1 MLGALFD
8 MTRKQTSKIRTGSS
22 QYVLG
27 RWLTRLLKYGV
38 AVVASLLILGPLY
51 IAVVGGFKESGEL
64 INNPFALPRAWIL
77 DNYHYILTLDAFWL
91 QLRNSAIVMLGT
103 VFLATF
109 SASMASFVFARM
121 RFKGRDALF
130 NVFMIGLMFP
140 IVVAI
145 LPLYILMRQLSLIN
159 NLLGLILVEAA
170 FQLSGMILIMRS
182 FFRSIPLELEDA
194 TYIDG
199 GTPWTFFWR
208 VLLPLSKP
216 ALAANAA
223 LAMVFS
229 WNLLFLPLLTL
240 NDTALYTLPLGTM
253 QFFGQYTANW
263 SRLMAFIV
271 VAMLPAIVFYLI
283 AERQIVEGL
292 TGGSVKG

>member
-1 MLGALFD
+1 MIWKDRSHVVGRRLNGALK
-8 MTRKQTSKIRTGSS
+8 M
-22 QYVLG
+22 
-27 RWLTRLLKYGV
+27 LLAVGV
-38 AVVASLLILGPLY
+38 ALLVLGPLY
-51 IAVVGGFKESGEL
+51 IAVTGGFKESGEL
-64 INNPFALPRAWIL
+64 INNPFALPRTWIL
-77 DNYHYILTLDAFWL
+77 DNYRYIFTLDSFWR
-91 QLRNSAIVMLGT
+91 QLRNSAIIMLGT
-103 VFLATF
+103 VFLATL
-109 SASMASFVFARM
+109 SAAMASFVFARM
-121 RFKGRDALF
+121 TFRGRDALF

-145 LPLYILMRQLSLIN
+145 LPLYILIRQLDLIN
-159 NLLGLILVEAA
+159 SLLGLIVVEAA

-182 FFRSIPLELEDA
+182 FFRSIPRELEDA

-240 NDTALYTLPLGTM
+240 NEEELYTLPLGTM

-271 VAMLPAIVFYLI
+271 AAMLPAIVFYLL

>member
-1 MLGALFD
+1 MLS
-8 MTRKQTSKIRTGSS
+8 TKRSYT
-22 QYVLG
+22 LG
-27 RWLTRLLKYGV
+27 RRLTRLLKV
-38 AVVASLLILGPLY
+38 AVAVIVALLILGPLY

-64 INNPFALPRAWIL
+64 INSPFSLPRAWIL
-77 DNYHYILTLDAFWL
+77 DNYRYIFSLDSFWS
-91 QLRNSAIVMLGT
+91 QLRNSAVIMVGT
-103 VFLATF
+103 VLLATL

-121 RFKGRDALF
+121 TFRGRDTLF

-145 LPLYILMRQLSLIN
+145 LPLYILIRQLDLIN
-159 NLLGLILVEAA
+159 SLFGLILVEAA
-170 FQLSGMILIMRS
+170 FQLSGMILIMRG
-182 FFRSIPLELEDA
+182 FFRSIPRELEDA

-240 NDTALYTLPLGTM
+240 NEEELYTLPLGTM

-271 VAMLPAIVFYLI
+271 AAMLPALVFYLL

>member
-1 MLGALFD
+1 M
-8 MTRKQTSKIRTGSS
+8 SS
-22 QYVLG
+22 INMPYVAG
-27 RWLTRLLKYGV
+27 RWLNRALKYIV
-38 AVVASLLILGPLY
+38 AVGVSLLVLGPLY
-51 IAVVGGFKESGEL
+51 IAVAGGFKESGEL
-64 INNPFALPRAWIL
+64 INNPFALPRTWIL
-77 DNYHYILTLDAFWL
+77 DNYRYIFTLDSFWL
-91 QLRNSAIVMLGT
+91 QLRNSAIIMLGT
-103 VFLATF
+103 VFLATL
-109 SASMASFVFARM
+109 SAAMASFVFARM
-121 RFKGRDALF
+121 TFRGRDALF

-145 LPLYILMRQLSLIN
+145 LPLYILIRQLDLIN
-159 NLLGLILVEAA
+159 SLFGLILVESA

-182 FFRSIPLELEDA
+182 FFRSIPRELEDA

-240 NDTALYTLPLGTM
+240 NEEELYTLPLGTM

-271 VAMLPAIVFYLI
+271 AAMLPAIVFYLL

>member
-1 MLGALFD
+1 MLTNG
-8 MTRKQTSKIRTGSS
+8 R
-22 QYVLG
+22 YVLG
-27 RWLTRLLKYGV
+27 RWLTRLLKYAV
-38 AVVASLLILGPLY
+38 ALVASLLILGPLY
-51 IAVVGGFKESGEL
+51 IAIAGGFKESGEL
-64 INNPFALPRAWIL
+64 INSPFSLPRSWIL
-77 DNYHYILTLDAFWL
+77 DNYRYIFTLDSFWR
-91 QLRNSAIVMLGT
+91 QLGNSAIVMVGT
-103 VFLATF
+103 VFLATL
-109 SASMASFVFARM
+109 SAAMASFVFARM
-121 RFKGRDALF
+121 TFRGRDALF

-145 LPLYILMRQLSLIN
+145 LPLYILIRQ
-159 NLLGLILVEAA
+159 LGLINSLVGLIFVEAA
-170 FQLSGMILIMRS
+170 FQLSGMILIMRG
-182 FFRSIPLELEDA
+182 FFRSIPRELEDA

-208 VLLPLSKP
+208 VLLPLSRP

-240 NDTALYTLPLGTM
+240 NEEELYTLPLGTM

-271 VAMLPAIVFYLI
+271 AAMLPAIVFYLL

-292 TGGSVKG
+292 TSGAVKT

>member
-1 MLGALFD
+1 MISTD
-8 MTRKQTSKIRTGSS
+8 RP
-22 QYVLG
+22 YVVG
-27 RWLTRLLKYGV
+27 RWLNRILKMIV
-38 AVVASLLILGPLY
+38 AVGVSLLVLGPLY
-51 IAVVGGFKESGEL
+51 IAVAGGFKESGEL

-77 DNYHYILTLDAFWL
+77 DNYRYIFSLDSFWR
-91 QLRNSAIVMLGT
+91 QLRNSAIIMLGT
-103 VFLATF
+103 VFLATL
-109 SASMASFVFARM
+109 SAAMASFVFARM
-121 RFKGRDALF
+121 TFRGRDALF

-145 LPLYILMRQLSLIN
+145 LPLYILIRQLDLIN
-159 NLLGLILVEAA
+159 SLFGLILVEAA

-182 FFRSIPLELEDA
+182 FFRSIPRELEDA

-240 NDTALYTLPLGTM
+240 NEEELYTLPLGTM

-271 VAMLPAIVFYLI
+271 AAMLPAIVFYLL

>member
-1 MLGALFD
+1 MRMMSTNRHYIAARVV
-8 MTRKQTSKIRTGSS
+8 TRG
-22 QYVLG
+22 
-27 RWLTRLLKYGV
+27 LKYIV
-38 AVVASLLILGPLY
+38 AIVVSILILGPLF
-51 IAVVGGFKESGEL
+51 IAVAGGFKESGEL
-64 INNPFALPRAWIL
+64 INSPFTLPRTWIL
-77 DNYHYILTLDAFWL
+77 DNYAYIFTLDSFWR
-91 QLRNSAIVMLGT
+91 QLANSAIVMLGT
-103 VFLATF
+103 VFLAVF

-121 RFKGRDALF
+121 KFKGRDALF

-145 LPLYILMRQLSLIN
+145 LPLYILMRQIGLIN
-159 NLLGLILVEAA
+159 SLLGLILVEAA

-182 FFRSIPLELEDA
+182 FFRSIPRELEDA

-229 WNLLFLPLLTL
+229 WNLLFLPLITL
-240 NDTALYTLPLGTM
+240 NDEELYTLPLGTM

-271 VAMLPAIVFYLI
+271 AAMLPAIVFYLL

-292 TGGSVKG
+292 TGGSIKG

>member
-1 MLGALFD
+1 M
-8 MTRKQTSKIRTGSS
+8 SS
-22 QYVLG
+22 LNRPYVAG
-27 RWLTRLLKYGV
+27 RWLNRALKYVV
-38 AVVASLLILGPLY
+38 AVGVSLLVLGPLY
-51 IAVVGGFKESGEL
+51 IAVAGGFKESGEL

-77 DNYHYILTLDAFWL
+77 DNYRYIFTLDSFWL
-91 QLRNSAIVMLGT
+91 QLRNSAIIMLGT
-103 VFLATF
+103 VFLATL
-109 SASMASFVFARM
+109 SAAMASFVFARM
-121 RFKGRDALF
+121 TFRGRDALF

-145 LPLYILMRQLSLIN
+145 LPLYILIRQLDLIN
-159 NLLGLILVEAA
+159 SLFGLILVESA

-182 FFRSIPLELEDA
+182 FFRSIPRELEDA

-240 NDTALYTLPLGTM
+240 NEEELYTLPLGTM

-271 VAMLPAIVFYLI
+271 AAMLPAIVFYLL

>member
-1 MLGALFD
+1 MTQPAHRSSFD
-8 MTRKQTSKIRTGSS
+8 RG
-22 QYVLG
+22 YVLR
-27 RWLTRLLKYGV
+27 RWLTRVLKYAV
-38 AVVASLLILGPLY
+38 AIFVSLLVLGPLY
-51 IAVVGGFKESGEL
+51 IAVAGGFKESGEL
-64 INNPFALPRAWIL
+64 INNPFALPRSWIL
-77 DNYHYILTLDAFWL
+77 DNYRYIFALESFWL
-91 QLRNSAIVMLGT
+91 QLRNSAILMVGT
-103 VFLATF
+103 VVLATL
-109 SASMASFVFARM
+109 SASMAAFVFARM
-121 RFKGRDALF
+121 RFRGRDTLF
-130 NVFMIGLMFP
+130 NIFMIGLMFP

-145 LPLYILMRQLSLIN
+145 LPLYILIRQLGLIN
-159 NLLGLILVEAA
+159 SLPGLILVQSA
-170 FQLSGMILIMRS
+170 FQLSGMILILRS
-182 FFRSIPLELEDA
+182 FFQSIPIELEDA

-199 GTPWTFFWR
+199 GTAWTFFWR

-240 NDTALYTLPLGTM
+240 NDEALYTLPLGTM

-271 VAMLPAIVFYLI
+271 AAMMPAIVFYLL